1 MRTLRVPLMVAAA
14 LVALVAVPAPNALAS
29 RTKPPRPQKNDQV
42 SDKDFSAERFSAG
55 SINVDNPFLPLTP
68 GTQFTLTGTTL
79 GGNHEVVFTVTD
91 VTKWVNHVRTVV
103 LWDRDFQDGELAEE
117 ELAFMAQDDQ
127 GNVWSLGEYPEEHED
142 GEVSAPSTWLAGRDG
157 ATAGVLMQAHP
168 RTKTPAYI
176 QGRSPDIEFFDK
188 ARVAKTNQK
197 NICVPVDCYS
207 GVLVVDE
214 WDPTAQPEDGHQF
227 KYHAPGVGVIK
238 VEGKGGDEVETLDL
252 TKRRTLSSDELK
264 DANARALQLDHRAYS
279 LADRAVYR
287 KTAFA
292 HIR

>member
-1 MRTLRVPLMVAAA
+1 VPV
-14 LVALVAVPAPNALAS
+14 PNALAS
-29 RTKPPRPQKNDQV
+29 RTKPSHTATDQV
-42 SDKDFSAERFSAG
+42 TDKDFSAKRFSAR
-55 SINVDNPFLPLTP
+55 SIDVDNPFLPLTP
-68 GTQFTLTGTTL
+68 GTQFTLSGTTT
-79 GGNHEVVFTVTD
+79 GGKHDVVFTVTD

-103 LWDRDFQDGELAEE
+103 IWDRDFQDGELAEE

-142 GEVSAPSTWLAGRDG
+142 GEVSAPSTWLAGHNG

-188 ARVAKTNQK
+188 AKVAKVNQSA
-197 NICVPVDCYS
+197 CVPVDCYK

-227 KYHAPGVGVIK
+227 KYHAPGVGVVKI
-238 VEGKGGDEVETLDL
+238 VGKGGVEQETLTL
-252 TKRRTLSSDELK
+252 TKLRTLNDDQM
-264 DANARALQLDHRAYS
+264 DAARDRVFQLDKRAYKLAKDVYAQTPFAS
-279 LADRAVYR
+279 LR
-287 KTAFA
+287 
-292 HIR
+292 